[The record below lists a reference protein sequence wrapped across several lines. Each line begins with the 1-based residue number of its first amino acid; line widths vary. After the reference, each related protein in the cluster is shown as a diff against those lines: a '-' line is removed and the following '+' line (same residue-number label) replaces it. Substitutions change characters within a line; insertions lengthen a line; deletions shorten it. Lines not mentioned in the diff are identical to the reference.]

1 MGKDYYKILG
11 VGRSASEDEIR
22 RAYRKLSKKYHPDRN
37 SAPEAVGQFKA
48 VQEANGVLSDA
59 KKRAEYDQFGDVAV
73 GHFQKGAGGQ
83 EVYQWGGGS
92 TVDVGDLEE
101 LLSMFGQGRA
111 GRRPSVFDG
120 MFGGGRRGRQA
131 EAPPERGADEHR
143 RISLTF
149 KQAVDG
155 AEVTVKLKSASGAT
169 DETLSVKIPP
179 GVSDGQKIRLRGRGR
194 SGRGGG
200 GRGDLILICHTE
212 THPHFRRKGSDLHV
226 DVPVTVTEAVLGAK
240 IEVPTLDGPATVSV
254 PPGTAAG
261 IKLRLRGRGGKLSSG
276 EGRGDLYVLIKIV
289 PPKVLTDEQRKL
301 FEQIRDAGDG
311 TPRADL
317 GW

>member
-22 RAYRKLSKKYHPDRN
+22 RAYRKLSKQYHPDRN
-37 SAPEAVGQFKA
+37 SDPEAEGKFKE
-48 VQEANGVLSDA
+48 VQEANGVLSDT

-73 GHFQKGAGGQ
+73 GHFQTGPSGQ
-83 EVYQWGGGS
+83 QVYEWGGGS

-101 LLSMFGQGRA
+101 LLSMFGQGR
-111 GRRPSVFDG
+111 GSRRPSVFDG
-120 MFGGGRRGRQA
+120 MFGRGRRGRQA
-131 EAPPERGADEHR
+131 EASPERGVDEQR
-143 RISLTF
+143 RIPLTF

-155 AEVTVKLKSASGAT
+155 DEVTVRLKSASGGA

-194 SGRGGG
+194 LGRGGG
-200 GRGDLILICHTE
+200 ERGDLILICDTDA
-212 THPHFRRKGSDLHV
+212 HPHFRREGSDLHL
-226 DVPVTVTEAVLGAK
+226 DVPVTVTEAALGAR
-240 IEVPTLDGPATVSV
+240 IEVPTLDGSATVSV

-261 IKLRLRGRGGKLSSG
+261 MRLRLRGRGGKLPSG
-276 EGRGDLYVLIKIV
+276 DGRGDLYALIKIV
-289 PPKVLTDEQRKL
+289 PPKSLTDKQRRL
-301 FEQIRDAGDG
+301 FEQLREAGDG
-311 TPRADL
+311 APRADL